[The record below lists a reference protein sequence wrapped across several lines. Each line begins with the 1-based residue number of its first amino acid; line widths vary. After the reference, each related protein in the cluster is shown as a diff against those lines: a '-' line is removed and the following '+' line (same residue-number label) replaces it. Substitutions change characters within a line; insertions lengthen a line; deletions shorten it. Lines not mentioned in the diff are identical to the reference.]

1 MTHFRL
7 QDAKDAPQWIKDI
20 VKIAGIKAR
29 NYSWQDVRSVTVSH
43 KESTFFVLPW
53 SVELDDLISEG
64 CLAYLE
70 AIERG
75 KSEGWARERARGA
88 ISEAARNEA
97 RAHGYT
103 RDKTGKM
110 CLRPVSIHKN
120 FLPGLRGGGLANSK
134 KTHCPQGHEYS
145 TILKRS
151 DGGIKRVC
159 RPCELE
165 RNKRYN
171 KTRKKRGDTA
181 QGSALINLKTA
192 GSGLD

>member
-1 MTHFRL
+1 MTHFRIQEHL
-7 QDAKDAPQWIKDI
+7 DVAPPWVKDI
-20 VKIAGIKAR
+20 VKIAGIRSR
-29 NYSWQDVRSVTVSH
+29 NYGWQDVRSVSVSH
-43 KESTFFVLPW
+43 KESTFFILPW
-53 SVELDDLISEG
+53 SIEPDDLISEG

-70 AIERG
+70 ALERG
-75 KSEGWARERARGA
+75 KSDAWARERARGA

-134 KTHCPQGHEYS
+134 KTHCPRGHEY
-145 TILKRS
+145 TDKRRS

-171 KTRKKRGDTA
+171 KTRKKRGGAA
-181 QGSALINLKTA
+181 QGSSLINL
-192 GSGLD
+192 